1 MKRLFAVVL
10 LMISYVSQGF
20 AQVTTTVNPTIAQ
33 LQQKLQ
39 GNGITITGLTL
50 TCPTDAYALYSGG
63 TGDLAALPSGILLT
77 TGTATNVQGPNIN
90 DLDQDNF
97 APGSTLGDNLANSTF
112 GTYDACYLKFM
123 ITPSCNTLSINYV
136 FASEEYPEYSVGTI
150 NDVFGFVI
158 DGPNPAGGNY
168 VQQNIATLPG
178 SSTPVSIQN
187 VNNGITNMG
196 PCVNCAYYN
205 GNPTGMAYDGCTTVM
220 TASTAVTPCATYT
233 MTIGVWDDSDGI
245 IDSGVFLDVNG
256 LSCVGSP
263 TLTTVVTPSTIC
275 APQTITLTASGGI
288 AGGTYTWSAPANG
301 GLVTTVGQTVTAN
314 PTGSATY
321 TLSYSDANTCPGSPL
336 TQLAV
341 LTYSAPPAFSASQS
355 PAGNLCIGQ
364 SATLTANGGTGT
376 YSWTPSTGLS
386 TTTNSVTVASPT
398 ITTTYTVTRAI
409 GSCSSFTTIT
419 VTVGPPPT
427 ITVTPTSTTICSGRT
442 VSITTNGAGPY
453 VWTASTGTNPPAAA
467 TVSVTPSTTT
477 TYTVVSGVGTCTAQ
491 AVSTVSVVPSVTLTI
506 TPPSTVVCSGA
517 TFPMTASGATNYTWT
532 PFTGLNAYTGANVIA
547 TPTITTIYTITA
559 TNGTCTNSTTATV
572 SVATVSTSVSASN
585 TNYCT
590 GSTPVT
596 LTASG
601 ATTYSWAPSAGLS
614 ATTGAVVNASPSV
627 TTTYTVTGTS
637 GPCSL
642 TRTITINA
650 AVTPTITITP
660 PSTVICNGSSSP
672 MLASGASNYSWTPIY
687 GLTAYTGPNVT
698 ANPTVTTTYTIVGI
712 NGTCTNSTTATVS
725 VTTVNHSVTASAS
738 SYCIGGAPVTLTAN
752 GATTYA
758 WAPGSS
764 LSSTTGSVVSAT
776 PSVTTT
782 YTVTGTIGTCSND
795 RTVTITVTP
804 TPTVSIVSTN
814 TLLCSSGSGA
824 TLTASG
830 ASSYTWM
837 PGGTTGSTLPVNPST
852 TTTYTA
858 YGVSAG
864 GCIAIP
870 ATITESVITVPIPTL
885 TASSSTVCLTN
896 TVTISANPNTGYT
909 YNWLPVTQI
918 ISNNTLP
925 SITAKP
931 TSTGTVIYTLTLSSG
946 TCVNTN
952 TIALQVFSCLPP
964 VVNFSTLTNDSICTD
979 GCVTFENL
987 TTGDSPINYEWIFP
1001 GGTPPTSTSL
1011 NPQVCYSAAGSYS
1024 VALIATNAFG
1034 SDTLVKNNYISV
1046 ADIPDVRAFKD
1057 TIIRYG
1063 ESAPISVTGA
1073 MSYQWYPN
1081 NGTVACPT
1089 CSNTIAQPSVTTMYI
1104 VEGSNSPYCK
1114 SRDTIMV
1121 VVDLICGDF
1130 FVPNAFSPN
1139 GDNLNE
1145 TINVHGLCVSTFNLQ
1160 IYNRWGEKVFET
1172 SSKENSWDGTYK
1184 GKPLDTGVFVYKV
1197 DGLSIDGKVFNL
1209 KGNITL
1215 IR

>member
-1 MKRLFAVVL
+1 MKKLIASLAFLVL
-10 LMISYVSQGF
+10 SVFTGF

-90 DLDQDNF
+90 DLDQDNG
-97 APGSTLGDNLANSTF
+97 APGSTLGDNLASSAF
-112 GTYDACYLKFM
+112 GTFDACYLQFQ

-168 VQQNIATLPG
+168 VQKNIATLPG
-178 SSTPVSIQN
+178 TTTPVSIQN
-187 VNNGITNMG
+187 VNNGITNTG

-263 TLTTVVTPSTIC
+263 TLTTVVTPSNIC

-288 AGGTYTWSAPANG
+288 AGGTYTWSAPASG
-301 GLVTTVGQTVTAN
+301 GLVTTVGPTVTAN
-314 PTGSATY
+314 PTGATTY
-321 TLSYSDANTCPGSPL
+321 TLSYSDANTCPGMPL
-336 TQLAV
+336 TELAI

-355 PAGNLCIGQ
+355 PAGSLCTGQ
-364 SATLTANGGTGT
+364 SATLTANGGSGT

-386 TTTNSVTVASPT
+386 TTTSSVTVATPST
-398 ITTTYTVTRAI
+398 TTTYTVTRSI

-419 VTVGPPPT
+419 VTVGPPPS
-427 ITVTPTSTTICSGRT
+427 ITVTPTSTTVCSGRT
-442 VSITTNGAGPY
+442 VNISTNGAGPY
-453 VWTASTGTNPPAAA
+453 VWTASSGSNPPATA
-467 TVSVTPSTTT
+467 TVSVSPSTTT
-477 TYTVVSGVGTCTAQ
+477 TYTVVSGVGSCTAQ
-491 AVSTVSVVPSVTLTI
+491 AVSTVSVVPNVTVTI

-517 TFPMTASGATNYTWT
+517 TFPMSASGATNYTWT

-547 TPTITTIYTITA
+547 SPTVTTIYTITA

-572 SVATVSTSVSASN
+572 SVATVSTSVSASA

-590 GSTPVT
+590 ANPPIT

-601 ATTYSWAPSAGLS
+601 ASTYSWAPSTGLS
-614 ATTGAVVNASPSV
+614 ATTGATVSASPSV
-627 TTTYTVTGTS
+627 TTTYSVTGSS

-650 AVTPTITITP
+650 SVSPTITITP
-660 PSTVICNGSSSP
+660 PSTVICNGSSSAL
-672 MLASGASNYSWTPIY
+672 LASGASNYSWTPIY

-698 ANPTVTTTYTIVGI
+698 ANPTITTTYTIVGV
-712 NGTCTNSTTATVS
+712 NGACTNSTTATVS

-738 SYCIGGAPVTLTAN
+738 SYCIGGAPVTLTAS
-752 GATTYA
+752 GATSFA

-764 LSSTTGSVVSAT
+764 LSSTTGSMVTAT

-782 YTVTGTIGTCSND
+782 YTVTGTIGSCTSD
-795 RTVTITVTP
+795 RTITITVTP
-804 TPTVSIVSTN
+804 TPTVTIVSTN

-824 TLTASG
+824 VLTASG
-830 ASSYTWM
+830 ANSYTWM
-837 PGGTTGSTLPVNPST
+837 PGGSTGSSLSVNPSS

-858 YGVSAG
+858 YGISAG
-864 GCIAIP
+864 GCIAVP
-870 ATITESVITVPIPTL
+870 ATITESVITVPVPTL
-885 TASSSTVCLTN
+885 SASSSTVCVTN
-896 TVTISANPNTGYT
+896 TVSLSASPGTGYT
-909 YNWLPVTQI
+909 YNWAPVSAI
-918 ISNNTLP
+918 LGASN
-925 SITAKP
+925 TASVVAMP
-931 TSTGTVIYTLTLSSG
+931 TTTATVIYTLTLSSG
-946 TCVNTN
+946 SCVNTN
-952 TIALQVFSCLPP
+952 TLMLQVFSCLPP
-964 VVNFSTLTNDSICTD
+964 VVDFSTSTNDSICTND
-979 GCVTFENL
+979 CVTFSNL
-987 TTGDSPINYEWIFP
+987 TTGDAPINYQWVFP
-1001 GGTPPTSTSL
+1001 GGTPPTSTAA
-1011 NPQVCYSAAGSYS
+1011 NPQVCYLAAGNYS
-1024 VALIATNAFG
+1024 VGLIATNAYG
-1034 SDTLVKNNYISV
+1034 SDTIVKNNYINV
-1046 ADIPDVRAFKD
+1046 ADIPDVRALKD
-1057 TIIRYG
+1057 TVINFG
-1063 ESAPISVTGA
+1063 ENTPVSVSGA
-1073 MSYQWYPN
+1073 SSYLWYPSD
-1081 NGTVACPT
+1081 GTIACPT
-1089 CSNTIAQPSVTTMYI
+1089 CSNTIAQPSVTTTYI

-1114 SRDTIMV
+1114 SRDTITV
-1121 VVDLICGDF
+1121 TVDLICGDL

-1172 SSKENSWDGTYK
+1172 TSKQNSWDGTFK

-1197 DGLSIDGKVFNL
+1197 DGLTIDGKVFNL